1 MSQMRAVTS
10 VVSLSFYL
18 KLINTCISLVNP
30 YQDYLSEYISE
41 KETKQISV
49 KVDHIYTI
57 SMKLYLGLTQG

>member
-1 MSQMRAVTS
+1 MRAVTG

-18 KLINTCISLVNP
+18 KVINTSISIVNP
-30 YQDYLSEYISE
+30 YQNYPNECISE
-41 KETKQISV
+41 KETTQMSV

>member
-1 MSQMRAVTS
+1 MINITCPKIDQGVPDHLNTS
-10 VVSLSFYL
+10 
-18 KLINTCISLVNP
+18 ISIVNP
-30 YQDYLSEYISE
+30 YQNYPNECISE

>member
-1 MSQMRAVTS
+1 MRAITD

-18 KLINTCISLVNP
+18 KVINTSISIVNP
-30 YQDYLSEYISE
+30 YQNYPNECISE

>member
-1 MSQMRAVTS
+1 MRAVTG

-18 KLINTCISLVNP
+18 KVINTSISLVNP
-30 YQDYLSEYISE
+30 YQNYPNEYISE